1 MSESDSS
8 WSLQGQDRSELVPLI
23 LWSLSFFF
31 LRHTKRIFL
40 NSPRSLIVC
49 VLEPVMIV
57 MMYGCDRAWMAR
69 PLMSQVS
76 FVVCSCH
83 RKFLA
88 SVTDDKTKLLAQVV
102 QKVGSAIHWVN
113 LFPVDIS
120 AIGFLNTYPLDSDLS
135 NGLRYPTFEQL
146 GPGYK
151 GQLRASAGILFLTN
165 TCVSGFEYTPS
176 YRQMTQ
182 IKRRLTS
189 CHSRDTSW
197 KTN

>member
-1 MSESDSS
+1 MYLCPWWSS
-8 WSLQGQDRSELVPLI
+8 WCAAVIEHG
-23 LWSLSFFF
+23 
-31 LRHTKRIFL
+31 
-40 NSPRSLIVC
+40 
-49 VLEPVMIV
+49 
-57 MMYGCDRAWMAR
+57 R
-69 PLMSQVS
+69 PGHMSQVS

-88 SVTDDKTKLLAQVV
+88 CVTDDKTKLLAPVV
-102 QKVGSAIHWVN
+102 QKVGSAIQWMN

-165 TCVSGFEYTPS
+165 TCVPGFEYTPS

>member
-1 MSESDSS
+1 MIEH
-8 WSLQGQDRSELVPLI
+8 GRPG
-23 LWSLSFFF
+23 
-31 LRHTKRIFL
+31 HT
-40 NSPRSLIVC
+40 
-49 VLEPVMIV
+49 
-57 MMYGCDRAWMAR
+57 
-69 PLMSQVS
+69 SQVS

-88 SVTDDKTKLLAQVV
+88 CVTDDKTKRLAPVV
-102 QKVGSAIHWVN
+102 QKVGSTIQWMN

-135 NGLRYPTFEQL
+135 NGLRYPMFEQL

-165 TCVSGFEYTPS
+165 TCVPGFEYTPS

-189 CHSRDTSW
+189 SHSRDTSW